1 MFLFVF
7 VVLLFEQASRKAAQT
22 AHKLIIEME
31 NASTF
36 LTMLNLEINN
46 KSKNKTK
53 TLKLTLFCD
62 NYAVINVLIIHYLL

>member
-31 NASTF
+31 NASPF
-36 LTMLNLEINN
+36 LIMLSSESE
-46 KSKNKTK
+46 KEQK
-53 TLKLTLFCD
+53 
-62 NYAVINVLIIHYLL
+62 